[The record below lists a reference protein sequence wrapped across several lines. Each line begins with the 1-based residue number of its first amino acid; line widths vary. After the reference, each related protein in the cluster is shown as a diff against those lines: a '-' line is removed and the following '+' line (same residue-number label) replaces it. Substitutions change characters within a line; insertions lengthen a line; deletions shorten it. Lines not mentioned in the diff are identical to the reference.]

1 MATTKTRSTSSR
13 SRTRSSSNGSAK
25 ASSEST
31 KRAANDTTEA
41 AADRIRDLN
50 ERIIESGKKA
60 GTTYLDVY
68 EKTLN
73 SIADYQEKVGEQ
85 SQVDWVKTITD
96 AQANFTRDLA
106 GAYTSAARTLLKKR
120 PSCIGRARATPTRRP
135 CSSSWGSA

>member
-1 MATTKTRSTSSR
+1 MATTKTRSTSNR
-13 SRTRSSSNGSAK
+13 SRTRSSSNGGAK
-25 ASSEST
+25 ST
-31 KRAANDTTEA
+31 TGSHKRAANDTTEA

-60 GTTYLDVY
+60 GNTYLDIY

-73 SIADYQEKVGEQ
+73 SIADYQEKVGDQ

-106 GAYTSAARTLLKKR
+106 GAYTSAARSLLK
-120 PSCIGRARATPTRRP
+120 
-135 CSSSWGSA
+135 